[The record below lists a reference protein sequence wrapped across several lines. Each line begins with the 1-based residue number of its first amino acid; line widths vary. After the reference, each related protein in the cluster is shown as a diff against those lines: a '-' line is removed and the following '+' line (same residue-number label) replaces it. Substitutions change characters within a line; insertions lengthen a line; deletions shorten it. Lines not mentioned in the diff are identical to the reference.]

1 MQIDPGSL
9 NDGIINLPV
18 KQGHMQKILQL
29 TFLFLVIP
37 LISTAQSIDSV
48 TLTEIGRYQHGY
60 VSFPDSFSAPTLS
73 SRIDRLGRPY
83 IFMAC
88 SDSGL
93 MVLDISDPGS
103 PLVVDRKY
111 PNVFGGLKVMN
122 LEQYDDLLYL
132 ALGDFNGTGQSPGL
146 AILDVT
152 DPSEPLILD
161 TYAHAPFTHGSAIV
175 KVHEGYA
182 YLGAMEEGI
191 VVLDINDLE
200 NIAFHSSFLPP
211 DPTWPNIANYP
222 ANARGMTIS
231 GDMLYLAFDAG
242 ALRAINISD
251 PGALTEVGRHLNPSH
266 PILTNPAYNNVLV
279 LNDRLYATIDYCG
292 MEIVDISDPEN
303 MTQVNWLNP
312 WNCSGFNWFGSDGH
326 DNELIIALGDSLLFV
341 SGADSEIMVYDITD
355 PDEPVLKGGH
365 ILPNDSA
372 STWGVDLFGDL
383 VVGSFINNHGLPLQP
398 YDSKYGGVV
407 LFNWEADISTG
418 LREDPISN
426 ELLTV
431 FPNPTDGIFT
441 IRMPQGHYGNRDLVI
456 TDITGRP
463 VHKAPIRNDGLGNKV
478 TVDLSGHDVGLY
490 MVVCTLGD
498 QRIVQRLVL
507 EH

>member
-1 MQIDPGSL
+1 
-9 NDGIINLPV
+9 
-18 KQGHMQKILQL
+18 MQKIQQL
-29 TFLFLVIP
+29 ALLVLIIP
-37 LISTAQSIDSV
+37 SISTAQSIDSV
-48 TLTEIGRYQHGY
+48 TLTEVGRYQHGY

-83 IFMAC
+83 IYMAC

-93 MVLDISDPGS
+93 MVLDISEPGS
-103 PLVVDRKY
+103 PQVASRMY
-111 PNVFGGLKVMN
+111 PSVFGGLKVMN
-122 LEQYDDLLYL
+122 LEQYGNLLYL
-132 ALGDFNGTGQSPGL
+132 AVGDLAGNGQNPGL
-146 AILDVT
+146 AILDIS
-152 DPSEPLILD
+152 DPADPLLLE
-161 TYAHAPFTHGSAIV
+161 TYTHAPFTHGSAIV
-175 KVHEGYA
+175 KVHEGFA

-191 VVLDINDLE
+191 VVLDVIDPE
-200 NIAFHSSFLPP
+200 NIAFRSSFLPP
-211 DPTWPNIANYP
+211 DPTWPDIVNYP
-222 ANARGMTIS
+222 ANARGMAIT

-242 ALRAINISD
+242 ALRAIDISD
-251 PGALTEVGRHLNPSH
+251 PGALTEVGRYVNPSH
-266 PILTNPAYNNVLV
+266 PIFTNPAYNNVLV

-292 MEIVDISDPEN
+292 LEIVDISDPGN

-326 DNELIIALGDSLLFV
+326 DNEMLTALGDSLLFV

-372 STWGVDLFGDL
+372 ATWGVDLFGDL
-383 VVGSFINNHGLPLQP
+383 VVGNFINNHGLPLQP

-407 LFNWEADISTG
+407 LFNWEVDISTG
-418 LREDPISN
+418 LHEDPIGN

-441 IRMPQGHYGNRDLVI
+441 IRMPQGLPWIQDLVI
-456 TDITGRP
+456 TDIIGRP
-463 VHKAPIRNDGLGNKV
+463 VQKAGILNGGPENTV

-490 MVVCTLGD
+490 LIVCTLGD
-498 QRIVQRLVL
+498 QRLVSRLVL
-507 EH
+507 ER